1 MITEEIYQINCLLTE
16 GNLPLTAETETE
28 TETKEPSKTDK
39 KTEE

>member
-28 TETKEPSKTDK
+28 TKEPSKTDN